1 MPPQSPQA
9 GAPYTKSSL
18 SAGTTW
24 PVISR
29 LSFRKPSG
37 TDSAISA
44 TSCGTLR
51 RGNLPRGENRSAQ
64 NFCAGTHLSLFQ
76 AKTYSCAQPSRRR
89 FSRKSSGKI
98 KRILFKLQD
107 SFSKTNFYL
116 ISLQILSRPAP
127 CPLTAV
133 FLESPIQSFQ

>member
-1 MPPQSPQA
+1 MPPQSPQS

-18 SAGTTW
+18 FAETTW

-76 AKTYSCAQPSRRR
+76 AKTYSCA
-89 FSRKSSGKI
+89 SSAEEDFRAKAAA
-98 KRILFKLQD
+98 K
-107 SFSKTNFYL
+107 
-116 ISLQILSRPAP
+116 
-127 CPLTAV
+127 
-133 FLESPIQSFQ
+133 